1 LAKPAITIDPKGTL
15 ITGGAAIL
23 SGGLTLLADKA
34 IGQFSGENPCEDF
47 LAEASES
54 PPPQ

>member
-1 LAKPAITIDPKGTL
+1 MAKPAITIDPKGTL